1 MYVCIYIYK
10 TAKTDHSHN
19 ALVDNLLIN
28 LKKKFNK
35 RSLLVCPCEVIL
47 RLECLCYLLKD
58 YIGANLLNVCWN
70 VCLPY
75 QSPTPFYSEWNQQIF
90 T

>member
-28 LKKKFNK
+28 LKIFLTKGHF
-35 RSLLVCPCEVIL
+35 
-47 RLECLCYLLKD
+47 LCVHVKWY
-58 YIGANLLNVCWN
+58 
-70 VCLPY
+70 
-75 QSPTPFYSEWNQQIF
+75 
-90 T
+90 